1 MVCVLGSFV
10 VDPVVACVEEGAAVG
25 LHDSVFVKELKL
37 RSRRL
42 FYQ

>member
-1 MVCVLGSFV
+1 MCVLGSFV
-10 VDPVVACVEEGAAVG
+10 VDPVVACVEGAAVG
-25 LHDSVFVKELKL
+25 LHDSVVVKELKL